1 MLSKEQL
8 GNILLHNYHDVLN
21 KLKVFKE
28 LSEEEQKIIL
38 LSVCFDGNIVVPYSY
53 LINILSD
60 EEKIIIKNICNDYGI
75 NEPYIRFYYT
85 EGIPKLAVSVY
96 KKRMVLTVPTKG
108 EYLFKPINEI
118 NKNDLLD
125 AISNNCFENNKDSK
139 YNELFK
145 YIEKEELSLIR
156 RRDNNV

>member
-28 LSEEEQKIIL
+28 LSEEEQKIVL
-38 LSVCFDGNIVVPYSY
+38 LSLCFDSNIIIPYSY
-53 LINILSD
+53 LTNILSD
-60 EEKIIIKNICNDYGI
+60 EEKIIIKNICNDYDI

-85 EGIPKLAVSVY
+85 EGIPKLSVSIF
-96 KKRMVLTVPTKG
+96 KRRVLLTVPTKG
-108 EYLFKPINEI
+108 EYLFKSIEDI
-118 NKNDLLD
+118 NKIDLLD
-125 AISNNCFENNKDSK
+125 AISNNCFENNKYD
-139 YNELFK
+139 ELFK
-145 YIEKEELSLIR
+145 CIEKEGISLIR